1 MYRHLFTNRN
11 FVALWVGQ
19 MLSFVGDYFNWLAI
33 PILINRL
40 TGSAMMVG
48 FSMIANALPA
58 LFLGPIAGVFV
69 DRWDRRKVMIISDVL
84 RAALVLCLL
93 VVHSADQV
101 WVFYGIGFLN
111 SCISQFFFPARGATL
126 PLIVSDKTDLLAAN
140 GLMQIIQMVGLLAG
154 PGLAGF
160 AIGLWGERVAFIAN
174 SAGYLCSA
182 AAVMAMRVPHTT
194 LGVSS
199 GYSVRGVM
207 LDLRE
212 GLVYLFTSRI
222 MIGVMI
228 CLSVAMLGIGGINV
242 VWVPYLQRTFG
253 IGAVGLGIVDSAQG
267 VGMLVSGLALGFLA
281 GRLRK
286 SLMGSVGMM
295 LIGIFLGLMGF
306 SPLFPMIVVESF
318 FVGLFLVPVQ
328 SALSTIQQLVVPDL
342 KRGRVG
348 SSMNAVT
355 TAAMLLSM
363 AFATLFGEKI
373 GLRNIYLVIGVFIVL
388 SGILGFALLQ
398 DPKEPTPEALPTSTD
413 PGVD

>member
-1 MYRHLFTNRN
+1 MYRHLFSNRN

-19 MLSFVGDYFNWLAI
+19 MLSFLGEYFNMLAI

-48 FSMIANALPA
+48 FSMIANAIPSL
-58 LFLGPIAGVFV
+58 LLGPLAGVFV
-69 DRWDRRKVMIISDVL
+69 DRWDRRKVMIISNLL

-93 VVHSADQV
+93 TIHSVEQV
-101 WVFYGIGFLN
+101 WVFYVIGFLN
-111 SCISQFFFPARGATL
+111 ACISQFFLPARGATL
-126 PLIVSDKTDLLAAN
+126 PLIITDKSDLLAAN

-160 AIGLWGERVAFIAN
+160 AIGLWGEKVAFIAN
-174 SAGYLCSA
+174 SLGYLCSA
-182 AAVMAMRVPHTT
+182 AAVMTMRVPHTT
-194 LGVSS
+194 PGISN
-199 GYSVRGVM
+199 GYSVRAV
-207 LDLRE
+207 LADLRE
-212 GLVYLFTSRI
+212 GLTFLFTSRV
-222 MIGVMI
+222 MMGVMI

-267 VGMLVSGLALGFLA
+267 AGMLVSGLALGFLA

-286 SLMGSVGMM
+286 SLMGSVGLMV
-295 LIGIFLGLMGF
+295 IGVFFGLMGY

-318 FVGLFLVPVQ
+318 FAGLFLVPVQ
-328 SALSTIQQLVVPDL
+328 SALSTIQQLAVPDL

-355 TAAMLLSM
+355 TVATLLSM
-363 AFATLFGEKI
+363 AFASFFGEKI
-373 GLRNIYLVIGVFIVL
+373 GLRNVYLVIGVFIVL
-388 SGILGFALLQ
+388 SGILGFSLLQ
-398 DPKEPTPEALPTSTD
+398 DPKEPVSQALPTSTD